1 LILHKWLPIGGNK
14 NDKFEM
20 FLGNRIM
27 RKNKGFTLVELLVV
41 IAIIALLM
49 AVLMPALSKAREQ
62 TRLVVCKN
70 NLRNYGLAGTMYLQ
84 ANDDKFPFPLTCIYS
99 RATFTDEHPWE
110 CRWHD
115 AGVVPDGPLWP
126 YLQAKGVHCCQSFA
140 GIAKTRGVNH
150 PLHIPGIPIKPTF
163 SYSMNGRL
171 SAGDSISPLANNLGQ
186 MILLGQV
193 KHTSRVLFFT
203 EENIW
208 IVSKSNGDGINLSQ
222 YALND
227 MYFGT
232 IKYGNGDCIATF
244 HKANDSQQNTGVSNV
259 LFIDGHVGEETAYDQ
274 QDIAN
279 GYSDKSMKLTF
290 GVDKLIHGIHY

>member
-1 LILHKWLPIGGNK
+1 
-14 NDKFEM
+14 
-20 FLGNRIM
+20 
-27 RKNKGFTLVELLVV
+27 
-41 IAIIALLM
+41 
-49 AVLMPALSKAREQ
+49 MPALNKAREQ
-62 TRLVVCKN
+62 ARSIVCRN
-70 NLRNYGLAGTMYLQ
+70 NLKNYALAGMMYLQ

-99 RATFTDEHPWE
+99 RATFTAEHPWE

-126 YLQAKGVHCCQSFA
+126 YLQAKNVHCCPTFA
-140 GIAKTRGVNH
+140 GIAKTRGANH
-150 PLHIPGIPIKPTF
+150 PGHISGIPIKPTF

-171 SAGDSISPLANNLGQ
+171 SAGDSISRLDNPLNLIPNPNPGQ
-186 MILLGQV
+186 MIILGQV

-208 IVSKSNGDGINLSQ
+208 IISRPQDAISLSMF
-222 YALND
+222 ALND

-232 IKYGNGDCIATF
+232 IKYGQGDCIATF

-259 LFIDGHVGEETAYDQ
+259 VFIDGHVSEEKAYDP
-274 QDIAN
+274 QDIVN

-290 GVDKLIHGIHY
+290 GVDQLIHGINY

>member
-1 LILHKWLPIGGNK
+1 MG
-14 NDKFEM
+14 
-20 FLGNRIM
+20 
-27 RKNKGFTLVELLVV
+27 KNKGFTLVELLVV

-49 AVLMPALSKAREQ
+49 AVLMPALNKAREQ
-62 TRLVVCKN
+62 ARSIVCRN
-70 NLRNYGLAGTMYLQ
+70 NLKNYALAGMMYLQ

-115 AGVVPDGPLWP
+115 AEVVPDGPLWP
-126 YLQAKGVHCCQSFA
+126 YLREKGVHCCPTFA
-140 GIAKTRGVNH
+140 GIAKTRGANH
-150 PLHIPGIPIKPTF
+150 PGHISGIPIKPTF

-171 SAGDSISPLANNLGQ
+171 SAGDSISRLDNPLNLIPNPNPGQ
-186 MILLGQV
+186 MIILGQV

-208 IVSKSNGDGINLSQ
+208 IISRPQDAISLSMF
-222 YALND
+222 ALND

-232 IKYGNGDCIATF
+232 IKYGQGDCIATF

-259 LFIDGHVGEETAYDQ
+259 VFIDGHVSEEKAYDP
-274 QDIAN
+274 QDIVN

-290 GVDKLIHGIHY
+290 GVDQLIHGINY